1 MKPDEKRVDRRTF
14 IGAAAVGGLVLAG
27 CSMGERG
34 GPGGAHLV
42 VGPKTAPDGRKLR
55 AGLVGCG
62 GRGTGAAVNF
72 LDAGPNL
79 EIVALADLFQDRL
92 DNCLAQLKEKK
103 NVEIAED
110 RRFVGF
116 DAYQKLLDTDIDI
129 MIQATPPHFRPEH
142 FAAAVE
148 ARKHV
153 FMEKPLAVDPV
164 GVRSVMATAERAGAL
179 GLCVVTGTQ
188 YRHQKSF
195 IETYNRI
202 QDGAIGD
209 IVTARG
215 YSLRS
220 QLWYKEPREEWSEM
234 EAMVRDWVNWCWLSG
249 DHIVEQ
255 HIHGLDVLFWFTGQ
269 YPAKAMGMGGR
280 ARRVTGDQY
289 DFFSVDYT
297 YPDGIHVASRC
308 RQIDGCYNDIS
319 RRVVG
324 TRGSTNCQ
332 DTILDPEGK
341 VVWKYEGEDEDN
353 SPYVQEHIDLVTAIR
368 NDEPVNDAPA
378 TAKSTLA
385 AIMARESAY
394 TGLEVAWDELM
405 ESDMRL
411 GPTQYALGPVD
422 VEKSVPVPGRVAES

>member
-1 MKPDEKRVDRRTF
+1 MSDTRRVDRRTF
-14 IGAAAVGGLVLAG
+14 IGAAAAGGLLLAG
-27 CSMGERG
+27 CSAGESNRA
-34 GPGGAHLV
+34 GGAHLE
-42 VGPKTAPDGRKLR
+42 VGPRTAPDGPKLR

-62 GRGTGAAVNF
+62 GRGTGAALDF
-72 LDAGPNL
+72 LDAGPHL

-92 DNCLAQLKEKK
+92 ETCLQQLKEKK
-103 NVEIAED
+103 NVEIAEN

-116 DAYQKLLDTDIDI
+116 DAYQQLLDTDIDI
-129 MIQATPPHFRPEH
+129 MIQATPPHFRPQH
-142 FAAAVE
+142 FEGAVQ
-148 ARKHV
+148 ARKHI
-153 FMEKPLAVDPV
+153 FMEKPLAVDPT
-164 GVRSVMATAERAGAL
+164 GVRSVLATAERAGAL

-234 EAMVRDWVNWCWLSG
+234 ESMVRDWVNWCWLSG

-297 YPDGIHVASRC
+297 YPDGIHVASCC
-308 RQIDGCYNDIS
+308 RQIDGCANNIS
-319 RRVVG
+319 RFVVG

-332 DTILDPEGK
+332 DTIFDPAGK
-341 VVWKYEGEDEDN
+341 VVWKYEGEDDN

-368 NDEPVNDAPA
+368 NGTPVNDAPA
-378 TAKSTLA
+378 TARSTLA

-394 TGLEVAWDELM
+394 SGLEVAWDELM

-411 GPTQYALGPVD
+411 GPTEYVLGPV
-422 VEKSVPVPGRVAES
+422 EMKKSVPVPGRLGKS